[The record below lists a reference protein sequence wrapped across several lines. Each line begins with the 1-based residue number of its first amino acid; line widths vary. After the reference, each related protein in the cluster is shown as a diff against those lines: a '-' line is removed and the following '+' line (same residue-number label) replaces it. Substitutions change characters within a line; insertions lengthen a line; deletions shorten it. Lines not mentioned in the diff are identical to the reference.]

1 MTHVKHQDMISSIR
15 LTGEVSKQGQAVR
28 QLGSAQ
34 LRLTVQAVMQ
44 WLTSK
49 LRKPVHKEKAIGTS
63 DISHVI
69 SRSYHTNLGLFRVLQ

>member
-28 QLGSAQ
+28 QFGAQ

-49 LRKPVHKEKAIGTS
+49 LRKPVHKEKALGTS

-69 SRSYHTNLGLFRVLQ
+69 SRSYHTNLGFFRVLQ